1 MRLIPPNHV
10 LPRAVWFKMIKI
22 NKQSPR
28 VEARWAVVHALKSVH
43 WDVARAAR
51 LTRKPAKF
59 VRHWKQR
66 YVETGT
72 VDDSPRTGRPGK
84 ISAAVRAQACTLL
97 AEEQSVPAVTALLKD
112 QQVID
117 SSISYKTI
125 GRAVAHD
132 MELRPVE
139 QRPILSANS
148 RKKRV
153 KWCKQQHNPNRVM
166 AIDSTYFTLGTVQKR
181 RKYWVMKGQPVIAG
195 RPNHNA
201 QVHVYGGITAYGKTS
216 LRRVTGTTGHPEK
229 YYNSKGQMTGV
240 GAEEFQEVLGQ
251 TLVPEAQQI
260 FAAAGVQQWS
270 LLQDNAPAHT
280 AGTTKTFISSHNIP
294 VLAGW
299 PPNSPDLNPIENAW
313 AWCKQRV
320 YSKHHN
326 TLDELWTAVQEAWA
340 ALPLPL
346 CENLMASMQRRKQI
360 CLQRDGGYTGY

>member
-1 MRLIPPNHV
+1 
-10 LPRAVWFKMIKI
+10 
-22 NKQSPR
+22 
-28 VEARWAVVHALKSVH
+28 
-43 WDVARAAR
+43 
-51 LTRKPAKF
+51 
-59 VRHWKQR
+59 
-66 YVETGT
+66 
-72 VDDSPRTGRPGK
+72 
-84 ISAAVRAQACTLL
+84 
-97 AEEQSVPAVTALLKD
+97 VTAILKD
-112 QQVID
+112 QQAID

-195 RPNHNA
+195 RPNRNA

-229 YYNSKGQMTGV
+229 YYNSKGQMSGV

-260 FAAAGVQQWS
+260 FAERARFYTPEYMLEKLDSLFKMHGLVRSSLVRSAADMPSPSTYLKHFGSMDAAFQQLFHEARTAAGNQVSEHIEALVNQVIVYEDFLVIDEKLTVLVQPS
-270 LLQDNAPAHT
+270 VPMPYGFAHYW
-280 AGTTKTFISSHNIP
+280 FFR
-294 VLAGW
+294 
-299 PPNSPDLNPIENAW
+299 PDRRDIIDI
-313 AWCKQRV
+313 
-320 YSKHHN
+320 
-326 TLDELWTAVQEAWA
+326 TLGVPLSEGAQPRILGYL
-340 ALPLPL
+340 ALPRLLVPDHWIRL
-346 CENLMASMQRRKQI
+346 FSTSNSRLEMYGHNGLDILGQLLS
-360 CLQRDGGYTGY
+360 